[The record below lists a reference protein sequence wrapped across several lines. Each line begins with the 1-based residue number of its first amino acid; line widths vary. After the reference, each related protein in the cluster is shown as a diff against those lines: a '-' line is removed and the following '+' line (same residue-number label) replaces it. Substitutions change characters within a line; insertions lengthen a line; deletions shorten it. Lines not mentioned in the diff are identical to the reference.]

1 MAASAPVSRGNMH
14 EQVQPD
20 IFQKGSFH
28 RRSTGS
34 ADRGSVGSP
43 LRLRHVDRDQQ
54 RRDQADMDNA
64 VPV

>member
-1 MAASAPVSRGNMH
+1 MH